1 MGDII
6 VLSVLGI
13 IVGLVIYSMIRNHK
27 KGKEMEEKYGEHAQY
42 LWDILY
48 GNNEIVYI
56 DFHREEDE
64 EAKVRLKE
72 KGKKSYDFS

>member
-27 KGKEMEEKYGEHAQY
+27 KGKDCGCGGCSGCSMSEHCK
-42 LWDILY
+42 
-48 GNNEIVYI
+48 
-56 DFHREEDE
+56 R
-64 EAKVRLKE
+64 
-72 KGKKSYDFS
+72 KGV